1 MPRQPRS
8 VAESGF
14 YHVIQRGAGKQLI
27 FEDDSDRATL
37 LETVGTHLSNRDMSL
52 LAYCLMDNHVHLLVE
67 DPAGNLSEAFH
78 SAWTTYARRF
88 NTKTGRIGPVFQ
100 GRFKSVPIESDP
112 QLLLTARYIHENPK
126 RAGLCPTDTY
136 PWSSYHSYLH
146 DDASGL
152 VNTAVLL
159 DMLGGRTGF
168 ERFHQEPEGKREP
181 FYPFA
186 GGRVPDTEAFQ
197 AARCALHPTKV
208 HELKGLPKM
217 NRNACLVRLRKA
229 GLTVLQIERLTGIGR
244 NTISRVTR

>member
-1 MPRQPRS
+1 MPRQSRA

-14 YHVIQRGAGKQLI
+14 HHVIQRGAGKQLI

-78 SAWTTYARRF
+78 SAWTTYARRY

-100 GRFKSVPIESDP
+100 GRFKSVPVESDP

-126 RAGLCPTDTY
+126 RVGLCPTDTY

-152 VNTAVLL
+152 VS
-159 DMLGGRTGF
+159 TGSCSTCL
-168 ERFHQEPEGKREP
+168 
-181 FYPFA
+181 A
-186 GGRVPDTEAFQ
+186 GVPGSSASTRSQRAS
-197 AARCALHPTKV
+197 ASRSTH
-208 HELKGLPKM
+208 
-217 NRNACLVRLRKA
+217 
-229 GLTVLQIERLTGIGR
+229 
-244 NTISRVTR
+244 SRVAGFPTRRPFRPPTAPSTQQRSTSSRAFRK